1 MHERVAD
8 DEAVGA
14 DLVGVALKVLV
25 AELAAG
31 QAHVLPLAQPA
42 LTDLG
47 GRQLLGVGDDLA
59 PPLFGGE
66 HLS

>member
-14 DLVGVALKVLV
+14 DLVGVALEVLV

-31 QAHVLPLAQPA
+31 QPHILPLAQPA

-47 GRQLLGVGDDLA
+47 GRQLPGVGDDLA
-59 PPLFGGE
+59 PPLISGE
-66 HLS
+66 RLG